1 MSEEVAPTPSRLP
14 VYFETRPV
22 GTIEV
27 VEGGPRF
34 VYDPAWLALKGAFAI
49 SLTMPLTAPIHDPKA
64 LLPWIVNLLPE
75 SAKTLS
81 ALKGALKDQ
90 RMSGPPDVIDLLFR
104 MGRDTAGAL
113 SIGHP
118 GTSIVEN
125 KWRRVPDDATLERIL
140 NELPLKPFLI
150 GDEGVSMLLAG
161 VQTKLAVAMQNGAV
175 HIPIDGA
182 PSTHV
187 LKPDSDRLPGGVQNE
202 AFCLTLAA
210 KAGIPTPNVTTGTAG
225 ARSYLLVERYD
236 RRHDGQRWRRL
247 HQEDFCQAL
256 GYPPE
261 ELSRRLPGPVAAR
274 PCRRDA
280 EAHADPGHGALRRPR
295 HLQRDRLEH
304 GFAREELFDHALGAR
319 CVDGTRLRHRLRRP
333 LFQHHAQ
340 HGAED
345 RRPEARRPTRAKTL
359 GEVRLGLRTLS
370 FVGRAARPRDRRRRR
385 SSRARRTSGS
395 GSDAR
400 RGSCRARR
408 RRGRGHDAQ
417 RELHIAPDGF
427 ARRLRRA
434 RTVDHSCTLT
444 ARSVPPEQLVRHA
457 PLRQRERPPETVG
470 FRLVAS
476 VLVPTFHPF
485 TIPHVAGV
493 GGLPR

>member
-1 MSEEVAPTPSRLP
+1 MSEEDAPTPSRLP
-14 VYFETRPV
+14 VYFETRSV

-49 SLTMPLTAPIHDPKA
+49 SLTMPLTAPVHDPKA

-75 SAKTLS
+75 GAKTLG

-113 SIGHP
+113 SIGNP

-125 KWRRVPDDATLERIL
+125 KWRRVPDDAALERIL

-150 GDEGVSMLLAG
+150 GDEGVSMSLAG
-161 VQTKLAVAMQNGAV
+161 VQTKLAVAMQDGYV

-187 LKPDSDRLPGGVQNE
+187 LKPDSDRLPGTVQNE

-210 KAGIPTPNVTTGTAG
+210 IAGIPTPNVTTGTAG

-261 ELSRRLPGPVAAR
+261 AKYQNSSDGYRGPSLP
-274 PCRRDA
+274 D
-280 EAHADPGHGALRRPR
+280 L
-295 HLQRDRLEH
+295 
-304 GFAREELFDHALGAR
+304 
-319 CVDGTRLRHRLRRP
+319 
-333 LFQHHAQ
+333 
-340 HGAED
+340 
-345 RRPEARRPTRAKTL
+345 
-359 GEVRLGLRTLS
+359 
-370 FVGRAARPRDRRRRR
+370 VGVTQKHMQIQD
-385 SSRARRTSGS
+385 
-395 GSDAR
+395 
-400 RGSCRARR
+400 
-408 RRGRGHDAQ
+408 
-417 RELHIAPDGF
+417 
-427 ARRLRRA
+427 
-434 RTVDHSCTLT
+434 T
-444 ARSVPPEQLVRHA
+444 ARFVDLAIYNAIIWNTDSHAKNYSIMLSARGASMAPGYDIVCAAPYPNITRNMAQKIGGQKRAEQLGRRHWEKFASDCGLSPSLVVRRVREIADAVVRHA
-457 PLRQRERPPETVG
+457 PAARAEVEAMPAGGHAVLADVVAAITKRSEDYVSRLTHSPAASDEFERSTTPAP
-470 FRLVAS
+470 
-476 VLVPTFHPF
+476 
-485 TIPHVAGV
+485 
-493 GGLPR
+493 